1 MIAQLEGVL
10 SEKTPTQIIIDVNGV
25 GYDLLI
31 PISTFDKLGEVGS
44 KAKLLTYLHVRE
56 DILQLFGFG
65 TLKEKGMFTHLISV
79 GGIGPKLALGILS
92 GRTVDDLTRSIV
104 NEDVANLTQLS
115 GVGKKTAQRIVM
127 ELRDKLAKKMT
138 ESELAPVSGE
148 AISNGKVEEAAL
160 ALVSLGYNR
169 TTAETTLLKVLK
181 AEPDLALDELIKRAL
196 QNI

>member
-10 SEKTPTQIIIDVNGV
+10 SEKTPIRIILDVNGV

-44 KAKLLTYLHVRE
+44 KVKLLTYLHVRD
-56 DILQLFGFG
+56 DILQLFGFS

-79 GGIGPKLALGILS
+79 AGIGPKLALGILS
-92 GRTVDDLTRSIV
+92 GRTVDGLTRSIV
-104 NEDVANLTQLS
+104 NGDTANLTQLS
-115 GVGKKTAQRIVM
+115 GVGKKTAQRIVL
-127 ELRDKLAKKMT
+127 ELRDKLAKEIT
-138 ESELAPVSGE
+138 ESELAPASGE
-148 AISNGKVEEAAL
+148 PLSNGKLAEAVL
-160 ALVSLGYNR
+160 ALVSLGHNR
-169 TTAETTLLKVLK
+169 NTAENTLLKVLG

>member
-10 SEKTPTQIIIDVNGV
+10 SEKTPIRIILDVNGV

-44 KAKLLTYLHVRE
+44 KVKLLTYLHVRD
-56 DILQLFGFG
+56 DILQLFGFS

-79 GGIGPKLALGILS
+79 AGIGPKLALGILS
-92 GRTVDDLTRSIV
+92 GRTVDGLTRSIV
-104 NEDVANLTQLS
+104 NGDTANLTQLS
-115 GVGKKTAQRIVM
+115 GVGKKTAQRIVL
-127 ELRDKLAKKMT
+127 ELRDKLAKEIT
-138 ESELAPVSGE
+138 ESELAPASGE
-148 AISNGKVEEAAL
+148 PISNGKLEEAVL
-160 ALVSLGYNR
+160 ALVSLGHNR
-169 TTAETTLLKVLK
+169 NTAENTLLKVLG

>member
-10 SEKTPTQIIIDVNGV
+10 SEKTSTRIIVDVNGV

-31 PISTFDKLGEVGS
+31 PISTFDKLRKVGS
-44 KAKLLTYLHVRE
+44 KIKLLTYLHVRE
-56 DILQLFGFG
+56 DTLQLFGFS
-65 TLKEKGMFTHLISV
+65 TLKEKGMFTNLISV
-79 GGIGPKLALGILS
+79 SGIGPKLALGILS
-92 GRTVDDLTRSIV
+92 GRTVEDLTRSIV
-104 NEDVANLTQLS
+104 NGDVTNLTQLS
-115 GVGKKTAQRIVM
+115 GVGKKTAQRIVL

-138 ESELAPVSGE
+138 ESQLATVSGE
-148 AISNGKVEEAAL
+148 PLANGKLEEGVL

-169 TTAETTLLKVLK
+169 TAAENTLLKVLA

>member
-10 SEKTPTQIIIDVNGV
+10 SEKTPIRIILDVNGV

-44 KAKLLTYLHVRE
+44 KVKLLTYLHVRD
-56 DILQLFGFG
+56 DILQLFGFS

-79 GGIGPKLALGILS
+79 AGIGPKLALGILS
-92 GRTVDDLTRSIV
+92 GRTVDGLTRSIV
-104 NEDVANLTQLS
+104 NGDTANLTQLS
-115 GVGKKTAQRIVM
+115 GVGKKTAQRIVL
-127 ELRDKLAKKMT
+127 ELRDKLAKEIT
-138 ESELAPVSGE
+138 ESELAPASGE
-148 AISNGKVEEAAL
+148 PLSNGKLEEAVL
-160 ALVSLGYNR
+160 ALVSLGHNR
-169 TTAETTLLKVLK
+169 NTAENTLLKVLG

>member
-10 SEKTPTQIIIDVNGV
+10 SKKTPTQMILDVNGV

-44 KAKLLTYLHVRE
+44 KVRLLTYLHVRE
-56 DILQLFGFG
+56 DILQLFGFS

-79 GGIGPKLALGILS
+79 SGIGPKLALGILS
-92 GRTVDDLTRSIV
+92 GRTVEDLTRSIV
-104 NEDVANLTQLS
+104 NSDVANLTQLS
-115 GVGKKTAQRIVM
+115 GVGKKTAQRIVL

-138 ESELAPVSGE
+138 EAQLATVSGE
-148 AISNGKVEEAAL
+148 PLANGKLEEGVL

-169 TTAETTLLKVLK
+169 TAAENTLLKVLG

-196 QNI
+196 QKI

>member
-10 SEKTPTQIIIDVNGV
+10 SEKTPIRIILDVNGV

-44 KAKLLTYLHVRE
+44 KVKLLTYLHVRE
-56 DILQLFGFG
+56 DILQLFGFS

-79 GGIGPKLALGILS
+79 AGIGPKLALGILS
-92 GRTVDDLTRSIV
+92 GRTVDGLTRSIV
-104 NEDVANLTQLS
+104 NGDTANLTQLS
-115 GVGKKTAQRIVM
+115 GVGKKTAQRIVL
-127 ELRDKLAKKMT
+127 ELRDKLAKEIT
-138 ESELAPVSGE
+138 ESELTPASGE
-148 AISNGKVEEAAL
+148 PLSNGKLEEAVL
-160 ALVSLGYNR
+160 ALVSLGHNR
-169 TTAETTLLKVLK
+169 NTAENTLLKVLG